1 MVGRVWCDV
10 SSRTSL
16 AGLSVKGVGNAGAEE
31 SGPAIEKFE
40 DDETVMSDGSAL
52 AIAGALCMK
61 RKELNE
67 AARVLGVD
75 PAIFPVL

>member
-1 MVGRVWCDV
+1 MRARRRADPQ
-10 SSRTSL
+10 S
-16 AGLSVKGVGNAGAEE
+16 
-31 SGPAIEKFE
+31 KFE

-52 AIAGALCMK
+52 AIADALSMK